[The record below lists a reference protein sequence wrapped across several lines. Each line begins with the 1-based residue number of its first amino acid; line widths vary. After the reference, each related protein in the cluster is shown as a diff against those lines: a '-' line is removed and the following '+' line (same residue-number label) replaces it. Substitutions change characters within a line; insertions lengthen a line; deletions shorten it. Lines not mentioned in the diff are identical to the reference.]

1 MKILIKDIINA
12 CGGRLLWGNEDGA
25 IEAISLDSRHMEGK
39 DLFVPIAG
47 EKVDAHRFI
56 CQALALGAA
65 AVLTNVHRSPQDV
78 REELERFKRSGGD
91 AQAIWD
97 RVWIGVEDTR
107 SALQALGAWRRSQ
120 ISIPVIGVT
129 GSVGKTTTREMIAQA
144 LSAGLR
150 VFRTPGNSNSQVGVP
165 ITICSIPEDAQAAVI
180 ELGMSEPGEMERI
193 ARVAQVDCGV
203 VINIGVAH
211 IGQLGS
217 RERIMEE
224 KLKIQEGMNPD
235 GILFLNGDDDLLKNA
250 SASDGRRTIYFGTGP
265 QCQYRAEDIRL
276 EEGRPVFTAVCKTKR
291 IPIKLGVLGLHMIS
305 GALAA
310 MAVADFCGV
319 DLEAAAV
326 SLEQFHGYKGRQQ
339 IYEAG
344 GVTVIDDSYNAS
356 PASMI
361 AGLQVLESLKPGAR
375 KIAVLADMKELGPE
389 EVRFHREIGYYIA
402 AHPVDRVV
410 LLGDLA
416 REIGRGILEKGGNT
430 SVEFIGNLEQVKEFL
445 SREIKEGDCILLK
458 GSNSM
463 KLGEAA
469 AWFHQKLEEE

>member
-1 MKILIKDIINA
+1 M
-12 CGGRLLWGNEDGA
+12 
-25 IEAISLDSRHMEGK
+25 
-39 DLFVPIAG
+39 
-47 EKVDAHRFI
+47 
-56 CQALALGAA
+56 
-65 AVLTNVHRSPQDV
+65 
-78 REELERFKRSGGD
+78 
-91 AQAIWD
+91 
-97 RVWIGVEDTR
+97 
-107 SALQALGAWRRSQ
+107 
-120 ISIPVIGVT
+120 T

-430 SVEFIGNLEQVKEFL
+430 SVEFMGNLKQVKEFL

>member
-1 MKILIKDIINA
+1 MEIQIREIVKA
-12 CGGRLLWGNEDGA
+12 VSGRLLRGDESRA
-25 IEAISLDSRHMEGK
+25 VRAISLDSRQMEGD
-39 DLFVPIAG
+39 DLFVPLVG

-56 CQALALGAA
+56 CQALSLGAA
-65 AVLTNVHRSPQDV
+65 AVFTSAHETKEDV
-78 REELERFKRSGGD
+78 ELELERFASGGGTRE
-91 AQAIWD
+91 AID
-97 RVWIGVEDTR
+97 GCAWIAVNDTR
-107 SALQALGAWRRSQ
+107 KALQALGAWRRSQ
-120 ISIPVIGVT
+120 IHIPVVGVT

-144 LSAGLR
+144 LSAGLQ
-150 VFRTPGNSNSQVGVP
+150 VYRTPGNSNSQVGVP
-165 ITICSIPEDAQAAVI
+165 ITICQIPEDAQIAVI
-180 ELGMSEPGEMERI
+180 ELGMSMPGEMERI
-193 ARVAQVDCGV
+193 ARVAQVDCAV
-203 VINIGVAH
+203 VTNIGVAH
-211 IGQLGS
+211 INQLGS

-430 SVEFIGNLEQVKEFL
+430 SVEFMGNLKQVKEFL

>member
-1 MKILIKDIINA
+1 MKILIKDIVKA
-12 CGGRLLWGNEDGA
+12 CGGRLLWGNEAGA

-47 EKVDAHRFI
+47 ERVDSHRFI
-56 CQALALGAA
+56 CQALSLGAA
-65 AVLTNVHRSPQDV
+65 AVLTNVHRSSQEV
-78 REELERFKRSGGD
+78 KEELEKFERSGKD
-91 AQAIWD
+91 ARAIEN
-97 RVWIGVEDTR
+97 RAWIGVEDTR
-107 SALQALGAWRRSQ
+107 GALQALGAWRRSQ
-120 ISIPVIGVT
+120 ISIPIIGVT

-193 ARVAQVDCGV
+193 AKVAQVDCGV
-203 VINIGVAH
+203 ITNIGVAH

-217 RERIMEE
+217 KERIMEE
-224 KLKIQEGMNPD
+224 KLKIQEGMNPC
-235 GILFLNGDDDLLKNA
+235 GTLFLNGDDDLLKNA
-250 SASDGRRTIYFGTGP
+250 SASEGRRTVYFGTGS
-265 QCQYRAEDIRL
+265 QCRYRAEDIRL
-276 EEGRPVFTAVCKTKR
+276 EEGRPVFTAVCGEKR
-291 IPIKLGVLGLHMIS
+291 IPMKLSVLGLHMIS

-310 MAVADFCGV
+310 LAAADFCGV
-319 DLEAAAV
+319 DLEAAAL

-344 GVTVIDDSYNAS
+344 KVTVVDDSYNAS

-375 KIAVLADMKELGPE
+375 KIAVLADMKELGPNE
-389 EVRFHREIGYYIA
+389 ARFHREIGWYIA
-402 AHPVDRVV
+402 AHPLDRVA
-410 LLGDLA
+410 LLGELA
-416 REIGRGILEKGGNT
+416 REIGRGILEKGGST
-430 SVEFIGNLEQVKEFL
+430 PAECMENLDQVKDFL
-445 SREIKEGDCILLK
+445 SREIKEGDCVLLK

-463 KLGEAA
+463 RLSEAA
-469 AWFHQKLEEE
+469 AWFKQKLEEG

>member
-1 MKILIKDIINA
+1 MKILIKDIVKA
-12 CGGRLLWGNEDGA
+12 CGGRFLWGNEDGA

-56 CQALALGAA
+56 CQALSLGAA
-65 AVLTNVHRSPQDV
+65 AVLTNVHRSSGDV
-78 REELERFKRSGGD
+78 KEELEKFERGGGD
-91 AQAIWD
+91 ARAIED

-107 SALQALGAWRRSQ
+107 RALQDLGAWRRKQ
-120 ISIPVIGVT
+120 ISIPIIGVT

-150 VFRTPGNSNSQVGVP
+150 VFRTPGNLNSQVGVP

-193 ARVAQVDCGV
+193 AKVAQVDCGV
-203 VINIGVAH
+203 VTNIGVAH

-224 KLKIQEGMNPD
+224 KLKIQEGMNPQ
-235 GILFLNGDDDLLKNA
+235 GTLFLNGDDDLLQNA
-250 SASDGRRTIYFGTGP
+250 SASEGRRTVYFGTSP
-265 QCQYRAEDIRL
+265 RCRYRAEDIRL
-276 EEGRPVFTAVCKTKR
+276 EEGHPVFTAVCGEKR
-291 IPIKLGVLGLHMIS
+291 IPMRLSVLGLHMIS

-319 DLEAAAV
+319 DLEGAAS
-326 SLEQFHGYKGRQQ
+326 SLEQFCGYKGRQQ
-339 IYEAG
+339 IYEVG
-344 GVTVIDDSYNAS
+344 KMTVVDDSYNAS

-375 KIAVLADMKELGPE
+375 TIAILADMKALGPE

-410 LLGDLA
+410 LLGELA

-430 SVEFIGNLEQVKEFL
+430 SVEFMGNLDQVKDFL
-445 SREIKEGDCILLK
+445 SRETKEGDCILFK

-463 KLGEAA
+463 RLGDAVS
-469 AWFHQKLEEE
+469 WFRQKLEEA